1 MHLNNVFGVSRDP
14 VASYIERDSVDSTL
28 SEALATTKQI
38 VIYGSSKQG
47 KTALLQ
53 RHLDEKYR
61 CTYHCGPASSAED
74 IYRAFLRQLGVEIVT
89 EKANTS
95 SKEATASVKSTFSA
109 FLPFISKG
117 EIEANAEGKV
127 GKELQTTTKPIE
139 FNLNAAQ
146 DVGELLLEV
155 GGANKFFVLENFH
168 YLTVDVQGQFA
179 FDLALLNKSD
189 FG

>member
-95 SKEATASVKSTFSA
+95 SKEATASVKAHSLLSSRSYPKGRLRLMQKEKWGKNFK
-109 FLPFISKG
+109 LP
-117 EIEANAEGKV
+117 
-127 GKELQTTTKPIE
+127 
-139 FNLNAAQ
+139 LNQ
-146 DVGELLLEV
+146 SSLI
-155 GGANKFFVLENFH
+155 
-168 YLTVDVQGQFA
+168 
-179 FDLALLNKSD
+179 
-189 FG
+189 